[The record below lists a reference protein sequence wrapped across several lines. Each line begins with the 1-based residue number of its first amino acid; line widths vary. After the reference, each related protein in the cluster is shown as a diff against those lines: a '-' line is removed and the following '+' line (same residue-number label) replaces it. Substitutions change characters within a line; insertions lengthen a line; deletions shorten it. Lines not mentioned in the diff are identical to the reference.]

1 MATISIMPT
10 EMATLGLLK
19 INEFWNKGYGVIIF
33 VHDVTNKI
41 LSRDSMYSMDVVME
55 PKVGSS
61 SIAIKKAIIT
71 SIL

>member
-1 MATISIMPT
+1 MATISIMPAK
-10 EMATLGLLK
+10 MATLGLLK
-19 INEFWNKGYGVIIF
+19 INEFWNKGYDVIIF

-41 LSRDSMYSMDVVME
+41 LSRGSIYIMDVVME

-61 SIAIKKAIIT
+61 SITIKKAIIT